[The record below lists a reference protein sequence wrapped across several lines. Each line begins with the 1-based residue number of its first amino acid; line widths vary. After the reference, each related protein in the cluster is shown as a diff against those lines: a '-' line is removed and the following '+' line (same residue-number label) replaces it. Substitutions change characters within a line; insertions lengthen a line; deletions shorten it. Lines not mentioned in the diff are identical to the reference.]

1 MSQFQENIHIAIL
14 GPVSAGKSTFLN
26 ALLSNTYSDM
36 MRKKTTM
43 LPQIYQTTF
52 NNKEVTSADK
62 IKEINRKS
70 NDEILKLRESN
81 QYTQEHFKEL
91 IYKVKQIDNF
101 ITLPDKC
108 VTYSLCDMP
117 GLNCSGG
124 GDVMYYN
131 YLEQNSHKIDVYILV
146 FDINSAL
153 NTTDEVKILQE
164 VNKYIQK
171 NKHGYVHILVNK
183 CDYVEFENDK
193 SFKFTDEELNELYKR
208 VEETVNK
215 NITNLPNNVK
225 VSISPIC
232 SSDLYIYRAACNN
245 IESLDENQL
254 DDIIKKECGKREFMK
269 LQKEGVDK
277 KRKYIKGLIKDK
289 KTDINDWMRD
299 SGYNLFCNSMNKI
312 INNYQQIILY
322 HIEQDVD
329 KILADVIKSNN
340 NFDETT
346 TKLEQ
351 INNRFRNLI
360 SFTDKK
366 CKVEEIIPQ
375 SIKTKLDQITQKMN
389 NYLITGI
396 NTYTGNTRENADSF
410 LSKIDTFFDKV
421 KNLFKTNPLT
431 TSEEKL
437 KIKRIELINNN
448 LAEKYSE
455 QDFTEL
461 YTTKTIDFT
470 KYTQCVANT
479 LDKNF
484 MTFDKLLESVKKITN
499 SDEKFMN
506 VIINK
511 FTSTY
516 KSDTTFDEFLKNL
529 EIIAVT
535 TNSNLDIIW
544 QIIECQLNANNSTG
558 IYSVYHYWITLN
570 AVNILQETDQI
581 KYLMFKIDNY
591 GTIELNTRTS
601 YTQNISTFKDRLNN
615 IKNLYNLLTKL
626 VGKKTANIMDD
637 NIELL
642 TPTKQFKHT
651 PQVKTKQDKLIDM
664 TTDDEFLDA
673 TEGDKTEIENIE
685 SEKSDDY
692 ADSDDSDTV
701 FRKAT
706 KNTSVRTT
714 KRVTKGGKIAS
725 VTK

>member
-1 MSQFQENIHIAIL
+1 MSQYQENIHIAIL

-43 LPQIYQTTF
+43 LPQIYQTT
-52 NNKEVTSADK
+52 NSLDIDSVEA
-62 IKEINRKS
+62 IKEKNRKS

-81 QYTQEHFKEL
+81 QYNQSHFKEL
-91 IYKVKQIDNF
+91 IYKVKTIDNF
-101 ITLPDKC
+101 IVLPDKKC
-108 VTYSLCDMP
+108 TYSLCDMP

-171 NKHGYVHILVNK
+171 NYHGYVHILVNK
-183 CDYVEFENDK
+183 CDYVEFEDNNK
-193 SFKFTDEELNELYKR
+193 FKFTDDELNDLYKR
-208 VEETVNK
+208 VQEIVDK
-215 NITNLPNNVK
+215 NITNLPNNQK

-232 SSDLYIYRAACNN
+232 SSDLYIYRAAINN

-269 LQKEGVDK
+269 LQKEGIDK
-277 KRKYIKGLIKDK
+277 KRKFIKGLIKDK
-289 KTDINDWMRD
+289 KTDINDWMKD
-299 SGYNLFCNSMNKI
+299 TGYNLFCNSINKI
-312 INNYQQIILY
+312 MQNYSQIILY

-351 INNRFRNLI
+351 INMRFKNLV
-360 SFTDKK
+360 STYNNK

-375 SIKTKLDQITQKMN
+375 SIKLKLDQITQLMN
-389 NYLITGI
+389 NYLIAGI
-396 NTYTGNTRENADSF
+396 NTYTGNTRENAESF
-410 LSKIDTFFDKV
+410 LSKIGNKFYEKI
-421 KNLFKTNPLT
+421 KNLFPKSNPLAS
-431 TSEEKL
+431 SEEKL
-437 KIKRIELINNN
+437 KLKRIELINNN

-461 YTTKTIDFT
+461 YTTKNIDLT
-470 KYTQCVANT
+470 KYTLCVANT
-479 LDKNF
+479 LDKKF

-511 FTSTY
+511 FTSAY

-535 TNSNLDIIW
+535 TNSNLDYIW
-544 QIIECQLNANNSTG
+544 TIIECQLKAINCTS
-558 IYSVYHYWITLN
+558 IFEVYHYWITLN
-570 AVNILQETDQI
+570 SVNILEGTQEIQYI
-581 KYLMFKIDNY
+581 MYKI
-591 GTIELNTRTS
+591 
-601 YTQNISTFKDRLNN
+601 NIITETEYENKSEFVGFKDAMNDM
-615 IKNLYNLLTKL
+615 KKLYNLLKKL
-626 VGKKTANIMDD
+626 IGRKQNTND
-637 NIELL
+637 NN
-642 TPTKQFKHT
+642 
-651 PQVKTKQDKLIDM
+651 KTKSNIQCKENKENKVIDM
-664 TTDDEFLDA
+664 TDDEFLDA
-673 TEGDKTEIENIE
+673 TDGEKTEIDNDE
-685 SEKSDDY
+685 SDKSEDY

-706 KNTSVRTT
+706 KNTSVRTS
-714 KRVTKGGKIAS
+714 KRVTKGGKIAN